1 MLKTIDSRGMAPGL
15 GRGEFREFRV
25 LLAFA
30 MVLFFCIA
38 ALSRVLPRAW
48 RPLASKQGPTESV
61 FEEAKRTAYTVIPY
75 AFMR

>member
-1 MLKTIDSRGMAPGL
+1 
-15 GRGEFREFRV
+15 V

>member
-1 MLKTIDSRGMAPGL
+1 MLKTIDTRPAATGL
-15 GRGEFREFRV
+15 GRRESREFRV

-48 RPLASKQGPTESV
+48 RPLASRHGPAESV
-61 FEEAKRTAYTVIPY
+61 FEEATRTAYTVIPY